1 MASESSWMA
10 DSRESFPEGNGT
22 LAAAF
27 NLEVVFSSSVVKSQ
41 LLGDSPSRILLFF
54 PCRTPPNRI
63 SLLFRDLRHV
73 LVSQVF

>member
-54 PCRTPPNRI
+54 PCRTPPQI
-63 SLLFRDLRHV
+63 EFLFYLEI
-73 LVSQVF
+73 

>member
-54 PCRTPPNRI
+54 PCRTPPK
-63 SLLFRDLRHV
+63 
-73 LVSQVF
+73 